1 MRANRLL
8 RVSVFAVLLTF
19 FLLPEAAHATDV
31 TVVCPNGAVGA
42 FSSISAALAAL
53 PQNGPNTITVTG
65 TCNEPQT
72 VSITD
77 MRSLTIVA
85 GAGLGSAK
93 IIQPQDSDTLNI
105 IRSQNITLQNL
116 EIVGVPGSTLGFG
129 GIGVGIYEASD
140 VQILGC
146 DIHDNEGD
154 GINVN
159 GRSLLFVNS
168 TNIHNNTPA
177 DGLDVSDSDVNVRTT
192 TIQNNGCVHGSPA
205 CSSFGGIGVFAA
217 RNAVVSLRN
226 NTLIQNNGDIGI
238 LARLLSTVALDAR
251 PNQTIIIQGHDIN
264 GIFLQEGARLVV
276 GATLIRGNGGACPAE
291 TAFPCGGLVATENST
306 VEMRGIATITGNH
319 GAGILVEQGAN
330 VHLGGAVTVSNNSG
344 DGVHIE
350 RISIGDFTPIPGSGS
365 STNTITGNGG
375 ASVFCDSRSLA
386 IGDLSTFS
394 NVRCGQE

>member
-1 MRANRLL
+1 MRKNRVFRASAFAILL
-8 RVSVFAVLLTF
+8 ALL
-19 FLLPEAAHATDV
+19 LLPGIAHAQV
-31 TVVCPNGAVGA
+31 TVSCPPATGGTYTSITAALNAVGQ
-42 FSSISAALAAL
+42 I
-53 PQNGPNTITVTG
+53 GPITFIVTG
-65 TCNEPQT
+65 TCNEN
-72 VSITD
+72 VSLSD
-77 MRSLTIVA
+77 ARSLTFVA
-85 GAGLGSAK
+85 GGGAK
-93 IIQPQDSDTLNI
+93 IVQPQDSDTFDMV
-105 IRSQNITLQNL
+105 RSQNITLRNL
-116 EIVGVPGSTLGFG
+116 EIVGVPGSTLGSG

-168 TNIHNNTPA
+168 TNIHNNTPNS
-177 DGLDVSDSDVNVRTT
+177 GLDVADSDVTVRTT

-205 CSSFGGIGVFAA
+205 CGSFGGIGVFAA

-238 LARLLSTVALDAR
+238 LARLLSTVALDANR
-251 PNQTIIIQGHDIN
+251 PNQTTIIQGHDIN

-276 GATLIRGNGGACPAE
+276 GGTTLIQGNGGACPAE

-306 VEMRGIATITGNH
+306 VEMRGVATITGNH

-344 DGVHIE
+344 DGVHIQS
-350 RISIGDFTPIPGSGS
+350 ISIGDFTPIPGSGS

-375 ASVFCDSRSLA
+375 ASVFCDARSLA
-386 IGDLSTFS
+386 IGNLVGLS
-394 NVRCGQE
+394 NVKCGQNAQQ